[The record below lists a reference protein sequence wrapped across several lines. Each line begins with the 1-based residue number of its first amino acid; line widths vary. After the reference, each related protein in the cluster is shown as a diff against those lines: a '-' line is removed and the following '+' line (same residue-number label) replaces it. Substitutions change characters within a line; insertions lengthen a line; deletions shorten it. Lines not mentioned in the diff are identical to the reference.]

1 MGPGGGEPNL
11 VLYEA
16 LVKYGCPDRKANSLL
31 IDLAPKQFP
40 RDLFRAANDWLSQ
53 DLERN
58 ITKPPSVNWLEL
70 QSNQIIFQIIYS
82 CNQLKIQQRQ

>member
-11 VLYEA
+11 VLHEA
-16 LVKYGCPDRKANSLL
+16 LVKYGRPDRKANSLL

-53 DLERN
+53 DLSGISRSLRQL
-58 ITKPPSVNWLEL
+58 TGWSF
-70 QSNQIIFQIIYS
+70 NQIKSSFKSFIPAT
-82 CNQLKIQQRQ
+82 N